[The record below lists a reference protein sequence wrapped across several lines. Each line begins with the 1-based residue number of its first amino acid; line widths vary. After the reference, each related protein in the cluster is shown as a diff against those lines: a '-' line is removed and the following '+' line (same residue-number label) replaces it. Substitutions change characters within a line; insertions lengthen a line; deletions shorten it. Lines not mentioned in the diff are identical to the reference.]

1 MALTTNPL
9 FSVVVPTYN
18 RLPLLIEALDSV
30 WRQTFTDYE
39 VIVVDDGST
48 DGTAEWLDGQTPRL
62 RFLRQ
67 ENKGP
72 GAARNLGAAEAKGE
86 YLAFLDSDDVWFP
99 WTLAT
104 YADVLA
110 EGARPTTIAG
120 ALLSFSRASRIGGH
134 RAGAKRA
141 SPATRISSSAGAN
154 GAFVGSNML
163 VVEREALLGCGGFV
177 TDRLNAEDHDL
188 MLRLGTQPGFVQV
201 IAPKTIAWRQHE
213 SSETAD
219 GIRTMRGIARLMD
232 REDAGIYP
240 GGRERRRDR
249 RRFITQHVRA
259 ASLAAPAKGPVARGA
274 GSLRA
279 LVSLALPG
287 RALEVPAR
295 VSGRRHPGSPRGTS
309 ETSRADRDDP

>member
-1 MALTTNPL
+1 MTTNPL

-18 RLPLLIEALDSV
+18 RLPLLAEALGSV

-48 DGTAEWLDGQTPRL
+48 DGTAEWLDSQTPRL

-104 YADVLA
+104 YVDVLA
-110 EGARPTTIAG
+110 EGVRPTTIAG
-120 ALLSFSRASRIGGH
+120 ALLSFSRSAELGGI
-134 RAGAKRA
+134 KLDQ
-141 SPATRISSSAGAN
+141 TRFARHEDFLSAGAN

-163 VVEREALLGCGGFV
+163 VVAREALLGRGGFL

-201 IAPKTIAWRQHE
+201 VAPKTIAWRQHG

-219 GIRTMRGIARLMD
+219 GVRTMAGIARLMD
-232 REDAGIYP
+232 REEAGIYP

-259 ASLAAPAKGPVARGA
+259 ASLAAPGQGLLSEA
-274 GSLRA
+274 
-279 LVSLALPG
+279 LALYARSFGWHCQQG
-287 RALEVPAR
+287 RWKFLLGFPLVGIRAALDAHQRPA
-295 VSGRRHPGSPRGTS
+295 
-309 ETSRADRDDP
+309 A